1 MIELRTLGVLDL
13 RDANGNEIR
22 SVLQQPKR
30 LALLAYLAL
39 ASPRRYHRR
48 DSLLAMFWPELDQEH
63 ARAALRRSLY
73 YLRTGLGRDVIAGR
87 GEDELTV
94 SAEGLWCDATAFA
107 EAINAS
113 ERARALELYRGDLL
127 EGFHLSGATGFQ
139 DWLDR
144 ERSRLRDRAAAAAW
158 ELADAAEQA
167 GEGGK
172 AGNWARRAFDLA
184 PDDEDTLR
192 RLLQVL
198 DRTGDRAGALRVYE
212 EFCRRLTLEFD
223 LEPAA
228 EIRALVEAIRTRVR
242 PATPARPPDPATRE
256 PVCTDPGVLAVFPFA
271 FRGTSRLEYLAEGMV
286 HLLTTTLDS
295 VAEFRVVD
303 PRALLAALGGEI
315 SREIGLEQARRI
327 AEQLGAGVLL
337 LGTVVEAGGRL
348 QINAT
353 LYGAGGELRA
363 RVQSGSHSEAEL
375 FEAVDGVARDVLGSL
390 SSGPALRS
398 ARLALR
404 MTGSLDALKAY
415 LEGERCLR
423 VGRFFDAMEL
433 LQRAVQ
439 ADPGFALA
447 YYHLAGAAAGCAL
460 HDFARQIIE
469 KGYALRDRLA
479 EHDRLLLDA
488 ERAWI
493 QGEVSNAESL
503 YNAITTTYP
512 DDIEAWFHLGDML
525 FHCNPLRGRS
535 AAESR
540 GAFERVLG
548 YEPNHIGS
556 LVHLARV
563 AAIEG
568 HREEAFELSRR
579 VRSLSPEGEQSL
591 ALDAVAAFSARD
603 EAAIGRVL
611 DAARRARAVTVGTA
625 FGDVALY
632 SGNPEGAERIARTL
646 LEVARSPELRALCHV
661 GLAHL
666 AVSQGR
672 WAAGR
677 EEAMQAQAHDLVQGL
692 EAWALFAALPFLPVE
707 PDELAEVRSQ
717 LRSWN
722 AWETPPT
729 ALPALAVHNGLHP
742 AIRSFLLGL
751 LAVRAGDLAEAH
763 EALEQLSPQA
773 EPVSAARTSLR
784 KGLAAALTRAERG
797 AVEAL
802 AVLGRPS
809 AELWYQAT
817 VISPFLSLAYE
828 RFLRAE
834 LLHEAGRHAEALGW
848 YGSIAERSPFEL
860 VYAAPAQLRRAE
872 IFTGQ
877 NDREAE
883 RAAYQQAATRW
894 AKADPELQPL
904 LQPHGVV
911 SPSRQ

>member
-1 MIELRTLGVLDL
+1 MIELRTLGGLDL
-13 RDANGNEIR
+13 RDGNGNEIR

-30 LALLAYLAL
+30 LALLAYLTL
-39 ASPRRYHRR
+39 ASPRRHHRR
-48 DSLLAMFWPELDQEH
+48 DSLLAMFWPELDEEH

-73 YLRTGLGRDVIAGR
+73 YLRTGLGRDVIVAR
-87 GEDELTV
+87 GDDELTV
-94 SAEGLWCDATAFA
+94 SAEGLWCDATAF
-107 EAINAS
+107 S
-113 ERARALELYRGDLL
+113 EVIKGSELARAMELYRGDLL
-127 EGFHLSGATGFQ
+127 EGFHLSGAPAFE

-144 ERSRLRDRAAAAAW
+144 ERSRLRDGAAAAAW
-158 ELADAAEQA
+158 ELSEVAEKA
-167 GEGGK
+167 GDGGN
-172 AGNWARRAFDLA
+172 AGNWARCGFELT
-184 PDDEDTLR
+184 PNDEATLR
-192 RLLQVL
+192 RLLQLL
-198 DRTGDRAGALRVYE
+198 DRTGDRAGALRAYE
-212 EFCRRLTLEFD
+212 EFSRRLTLEYD

-228 EIRALVEAIRTRVR
+228 ETRALVEAIRTRTR
-242 PATPARPPDPATRE
+242 PAAPARPPVQAGRE
-256 PVCTDPGVLAVFPFA
+256 PTLTDPRVLAVFPFA

-286 HLLTTTLDS
+286 HILSTTLDS
-295 VAEFRVVD
+295 VAQFRVVD
-303 PRALLAALGGEI
+303 PRALLAALGDEAP
-315 SREIGLEQARRI
+315 REMGLEQARGV

-337 LGTVVEAGGRL
+337 LGTVVEVGGRL

-353 LYGAGGELRA
+353 LYGVAGEVRA
-363 RVQSGSHSEAEL
+363 RVQSQSHSEAEL
-375 FEAVDGVARDVLGSL
+375 FDAVDQVAREVLGSL

-404 MTGSLDALKAY
+404 MTGSLKALKAY

-433 LQRAVQ
+433 LQSAVQ

-447 YYHLAGAAAGCAL
+447 YYHLAGAAAACAL
-460 HDFARQIIE
+460 PDFAREITE
-469 KGYALRDRLA
+469 KGYVLRDRLA

-488 ERAWI
+488 QRAWI

-503 YNAITTTYP
+503 YNAITTSYP

-548 YEPNHIGS
+548 YEPDHIGA
-556 LVHLARV
+556 LVHLTRI

-568 HREEAFELSRR
+568 HRDEALQLSRR
-579 VRSLSPEGEQSL
+579 ARSLSPGGDQSL
-591 ALDAVAAFSARD
+591 ALDAVAAFSAAD
-603 EAAIGRVL
+603 EEAIRQVL
-611 DAARRARAVTVGTA
+611 DTVRRARAITVGLTFA
-625 FGDVALY
+625 DVALY
-632 SGNPEGAERIARTL
+632 SGSYEGAERIARTL

-672 WAAGR
+672 WTAGR
-677 EEAMQAQAHDLVQGL
+677 EEAMRAQALDHAQGL
-692 EAWALFAALPFLPVE
+692 ETRGLFAALPFLPIE
-707 PDELAEVRSQ
+707 PDELDQVRGE

-722 AWETPPT
+722 ALETPPT
-729 ALPALAVHNGLHP
+729 ALAALAVHNGLHP

-751 LAVRAGDLAEAH
+751 LAVRAGDLSEAH
-763 EALEQLSPQA
+763 EALAQMSQSS
-773 EPVSAARTSLR
+773 EPASAARTSLR
-784 KGLAAALTRAERG
+784 RGLAASLTRSERG
-797 AVEAL
+797 ALEAL

-834 LLHEAGRHAEALGW
+834 LLHETGRDAEALGW

-860 VYAAPAQLRRAE
+860 AYAAPAQVRRAE
-872 IFTGQ
+872 IFAGQ
-877 NDREAE
+877 GDREAE
-883 RAAYQQAATRW
+883 QAAYDQAVTQW
-894 AKADPELQPL
+894 ANADPELRL
-904 LQPHGVV
+904 AA
-911 SPSRQ
+911 RR

>member
-48 DSLLAMFWPELDQEH
+48 DSLLAMFWPELDEEH

-73 YLRTGLGRDVIAGR
+73 YLRTGLGREVIAGR
-87 GEDELTV
+87 GEDELAV
-94 SAEGLWCDATAFA
+94 SVEGLWCDATAFS

-127 EGFHLSGATGFQ
+127 DGFHLSGASGFQ

-158 ELADAAEQA
+158 ELADAAELT
-167 GEGGK
+167 GDGGK
-172 AGNWARRAFDLA
+172 AGGWGRRAFELT

-192 RLLQVL
+192 RLLQLL
-198 DRTGDRAGALRVYE
+198 DRTGDRGGALRVYE
-212 EFCRRLTLEFD
+212 EFSRRLTLEYD

-228 EIRALVEAIRTRVR
+228 DTRALVEAIRTRTRPGAPVR
-242 PATPARPPDPATRE
+242 PPVQASRRPISA
-256 PVCTDPGVLAVFPFA
+256 DPGVLAVFPFA
-271 FRGTSRLEYLAEGMV
+271 FGGSPRLEYLAEGMV

-295 VAEFRVVD
+295 AAAFRVVD
-303 PRALLAALGGEI
+303 PRALLAALGGEMP
-315 SREIGLEQARRI
+315 REIQLEQARSI
-327 AEQLGAGVLL
+327 AEELGAGILL
-337 LGTVVEAGGRL
+337 LGTVLEAGGRL

-353 LYGAGGELRA
+353 LYGVAGEVRA
-363 RVQSGSHSEAEL
+363 RVQSQNHTEAEL
-375 FEAVDGVARDVLGSL
+375 FEAVDQLAREVLGSL
-390 SSGPALRS
+390 SSGPAMRS

-404 MTGSLDALKAY
+404 MTGSLDALKTY

-460 HDFARQIIE
+460 PDFAREITE
-469 KGYALRDRLA
+469 RGYALRHRLA

-488 ERAWI
+488 QRAWI

-548 YEPNHIGS
+548 YEPDHIGS
-556 LVHLARV
+556 LVHLTRI

-568 HREEAFELSRR
+568 RREEVLQLSRR
-579 VRSLSPEGEQSL
+579 VRSLSPEGDQSL
-591 ALDAVAAFSARD
+591 ALDAVAAFSTGD
-603 EAAIGRVL
+603 EEAIRRVL
-611 DAARRARAVTVGTA
+611 DAVRRARATTVGVTFA
-625 FGDVALY
+625 DVALY
-632 SGNPEGAERIARTL
+632 SGDPGGAERIARTL

-661 GLAHL
+661 CLAHL

-672 WAAGR
+672 WAVGR
-677 EEAMQAQAHDLVQGL
+677 EEAMEAQALDYAQGI
-692 EAWALFAALPFLPVE
+692 ETRGLFAALPFLPVQ
-707 PDELAEVRSQ
+707 PNELAEVRNQ

-722 AWETPPT
+722 PLEASPT
-729 ALPALAVHNGLHP
+729 VLAALAVHNGLHP

-751 LAVRAGDLAEAH
+751 LAVRASDFVEAH
-763 EALEQLSPQA
+763 EALDQLSPSS

-797 AVEAL
+797 PLDAL

-817 VISPFLSLAYE
+817 IISPFLSLAYE

-834 LLHEAGRHAEALGW
+834 LLFEAGRHAEALGW

-872 IFTGQ
+872 IFARQ
-877 NDREAE
+877 DDREAE
-883 RAAYQQAATRW
+883 RAAYHQAATRW
-894 AKADPELQPL
+894 AKADPELQLL
-904 LQPHGVV
+904 LQHQVT
-911 SPSRQ
+911 SK

>member
-13 RDANGNEIR
+13 RDGNGNEIR

-39 ASPRRYHRR
+39 AAPRRHHRR
-48 DSLLAMFWPELDQEH
+48 DSLLAMFWPELDEEH

-73 YLRTGLGRDVIAGR
+73 YLRTGLGRDVIVAR

-94 SAEGLWCDATAFA
+94 SAEGLWCDATAFF
-107 EAINAS
+107 EAIKAA
-113 ERARALELYRGDLL
+113 ELDRALELYRGDLL
-127 EGFHLSGATGFQ
+127 EGFHLSGAPVFE

-158 ELADAAEQA
+158 ELAEVGEKA
-167 GEGGK
+167 GDGGK
-172 AGNWARRAFDLA
+172 AGSWARRGFELT

-192 RLLQVL
+192 RLLQLL
-198 DRTGDRAGALRVYE
+198 DRTGDRPGALRVYE
-212 EFCRRLTLEFD
+212 EFSRRLTLEYD

-228 EIRALVEAIRTRVR
+228 ETRALVEAIRTRTR
-242 PATPARPPDPATRE
+242 PAAPFRPPVQASRE
-256 PVCTDPGVLAVFPFA
+256 PTLANPRVLAVFPFA

-303 PRALLAALGGEI
+303 PRALLAALGDETP
-315 SREIGLEQARRI
+315 REIGLEQARGV

-353 LYGAGGELRA
+353 LYGGAGEVRA
-363 RVQSGSHSEAEL
+363 RVQSQSHTEAEL
-375 FEAVDGVARDVLGSL
+375 FEAVDQVAREVLGSV

-404 MTGSLDALKAY
+404 MTGSLHALKAY

-447 YYHLAGAAAGCAL
+447 YYHLAGAAAACAL
-460 HDFARQIIE
+460 PDFAREITE
-469 KGYALRDRLA
+469 KGYTLRDRLA

-488 ERAWI
+488 QRAWI
-493 QGEVSNAESL
+493 HGEVSNAESL
-503 YNAITTTYP
+503 YNAITTSYP

-535 AAESR
+535 AVESR
-540 GAFERVLG
+540 GAFERVLA
-548 YEPNHIGS
+548 YEPDHIGA
-556 LVHLARV
+556 LVHLTRI

-568 HREEAFELSRR
+568 HRDEAVQLSRR
-579 VRSLSPEGEQSL
+579 ARILSPDGDQWL
-591 ALDAVAAFSARD
+591 ALDAVAAFSAGD
-603 EAAIGRVL
+603 EGAIRQVL
-611 DAARRARAVTVGTA
+611 DAVRHARAITVGLTFA
-625 FGDVALY
+625 DVALY
-632 SGNPEGAERIARTL
+632 SGDHEGAERIARTL

-677 EEAMQAQAHDLVQGL
+677 EEAMEAQAVDYAQGI
-692 EAWALFAALPFLPVE
+692 ETRALFAALPFLPIE
-707 PDELAEVRSQ
+707 PYELDQVRSE

-722 AWETPPT
+722 ASETPPT
-729 ALPALAVHNGLHP
+729 ALAALAVHNGLHP

-751 LAVRAGDLAEAH
+751 LAVRAGDLSEAH
-763 EALEQLSPQA
+763 EALDQLSPSSGPA
-773 EPVSAARTSLR
+773 NAARTSLR
-784 KGLAAALTRAERG
+784 RGLAASLTRSERG
-797 AVEAL
+797 APEAL

-817 VISPFLSLAYE
+817 VISPFLSLAHE

-834 LLHEAGRHAEALGW
+834 LLHETGRDAEALGW

-860 VYAAPAQLRRAE
+860 AYAAPAQLRRAD
-872 IFTGQ
+872 IFARHG
-877 NDREAE
+877 DREAE
-883 RAAYQQAATRW
+883 QAAYDQAVTRW
-894 AKADPELQPL
+894 ANADPELRL
-904 LQPHGVV
+904 AAK
-911 SPSRQ
+911 R

>member
-13 RDANGNEIR
+13 RDGNGNEIR

-39 ASPRRYHRR
+39 ASPRRHHRR
-48 DSLLAMFWPELDQEH
+48 DSLLAMFWPELDEEH

-73 YLRTGLGRDVIAGR
+73 YLRTGLGRDVIVGR

-94 SAEGLWCDATAFA
+94 SAEGLWCDATSFA
-107 EAINAS
+107 EAIDTS
-113 ERARALELYRGDLL
+113 ERARALEFYRGDLL
-127 EGFHLSGATGFQ
+127 DGFHLSGAPGFE

-144 ERSRLRDRAAAAAW
+144 ERSRLRDRAAVAAW
-158 ELADAAEQA
+158 ELADAAEQT
-167 GEGGK
+167 GDGRK
-172 AGNWARRAFDLA
+172 AGSWARRGFELT

-212 EFCRRLTLEFD
+212 EFSRRLTLEYD
-223 LEPAA
+223 LDPAA
-228 EIRALVEAIRTRVR
+228 ETRALVEAIRTRTR
-242 PATPARPPDPATRE
+242 PGAPNRPPVHPSRE
-256 PVCTDPGVLAVFPFA
+256 PITPDSRVLAVFPFD
-271 FRGTSRLEYLAEGMV
+271 FRGSSRLEYLAEGMV

-303 PRALLAALGGEI
+303 PRALLAALDGEM
-315 SREIGLEQARRI
+315 SREIQLEQARGT
-327 AEQLGAGVLL
+327 AQELGAGILL
-337 LGTVVEAGGRL
+337 LGTVLEAGGRL

-353 LYGAGGELRA
+353 LYGVAGELRA
-363 RVQSGSHSEAEL
+363 RVQSQSHTEAEL
-375 FEAVDGVARDVLGSL
+375 FEAVDHVAREILASL
-390 SSGPALRS
+390 SSGPAMRS

-433 LQRAVQ
+433 LQRAVR

-447 YYHLAGAAAGCAL
+447 YYHLAGAAAACAL
-460 HDFARQIIE
+460 PDFAREIIE
-469 KGYALRDRLA
+469 RGYTLRDRLA

-488 ERAWI
+488 QRAWI

-503 YNAITTTYP
+503 YNAITTSYP

-548 YEPNHIGS
+548 YEPDHIGA
-556 LVHLARV
+556 LVHLTRI

-568 HREEAFELSRR
+568 HRDEAVQLSRR
-579 VRSLSPEGEQSL
+579 ARSLSPDGDQWL
-591 ALDAVAAFSARD
+591 ALDAVAAFSAGD
-603 EAAIGRVL
+603 EEAIRQVL
-611 DAARRARAVTVGTA
+611 DAVRHARAITVGLTFA
-625 FGDVALY
+625 DVALY
-632 SGNPEGAERIARTL
+632 SGDHEGGERIARTL

-677 EEAMQAQAHDLVQGL
+677 EEAMEAQALDYAQGL
-692 EAWALFAALPFLPVE
+692 ETQALFAALPFLPIE
-707 PDELAEVRSQ
+707 PDELDQVRSE

-722 AWETPPT
+722 ALETPPT

-751 LAVRAGDLAEAH
+751 LAVRAGDLSEAH
-763 EALEQLSPQA
+763 EALGQLSQSSGPA
-773 EPVSAARTSLR
+773 SVARTSLR
-784 KGLAAALTRAERG
+784 RGLAASLTRAERG
-797 AVEAL
+797 ALEAL

-817 VISPFLSLAYE
+817 VISPFLTLAYE

-834 LLHEAGRHAEALGW
+834 LLQETGRDAEALGW

-860 VYAAPAQLRRAE
+860 AYAAPAQLRRAE
-872 IFTGQ
+872 IFARQG
-877 NDREAE
+877 DREAE
-883 RAAYQQAATRW
+883 QAAYDQAVTRW
-894 AKADPELQPL
+894 ASADPELRL
-904 LQPHGVV
+904 VA
-911 SPSRQ
+911 RR

>member
-13 RDANGNEIR
+13 RDGNGNEIR

-39 ASPRRYHRR
+39 ASPRRHHRR
-48 DSLLAMFWPELDQEH
+48 ESLLAMFWPELDEEH

-73 YLRTGLGRDVIAGR
+73 YLRTGLGREVIAAR

-94 SAEGLWCDATAFA
+94 SAEGLWCDATAFS
-107 EAINAS
+107 EAIKAS
-113 ERARALELYRGDLL
+113 ELAPALELYRGDLL
-127 EGFHLSGATGFQ
+127 EGFHLSGAPAFE

-158 ELADAAEQA
+158 ELAEVGEKA

-172 AGNWARRAFDLA
+172 AGSWARRGFELT

-192 RLLQVL
+192 RLLQLL

-212 EFCRRLTLEFD
+212 EFSRRLTLEYD

-228 EIRALVEAIRTRVR
+228 ETRALVEAIRTRTRPAAAVR
-242 PATPARPPDPATRE
+242 PPVQASRE
-256 PVCTDPGVLAVFPFA
+256 PSLADPRVLAVFPFA

-303 PRALLAALGGEI
+303 PRALLAALGDDTP
-315 SREIGLEQARRI
+315 REMGLEQARGV

-353 LYGAGGELRA
+353 LYGVAGEARA
-363 RVQSGSHSEAEL
+363 RLQSQSPSEAEL
-375 FEAVDGVARDVLGSL
+375 FEAVDQIAREVLGSL
-390 SSGPALRS
+390 STGPALRS

-404 MTGSLDALKAY
+404 MTGSLHALKAY

-447 YYHLAGAAAGCAL
+447 YYHLAGAAAACAL
-460 HDFARQIIE
+460 PDFAREITE

-488 ERAWI
+488 QRAWI

-503 YNAITTTYP
+503 YNAITTSYP

-548 YEPNHIGS
+548 YEPDHIGA
-556 LVHLARV
+556 LVHLTRI

-568 HREEAFELSRR
+568 HRDEAVQLSRR
-579 VRSLSPEGEQSL
+579 ARSLSPDGDQWL
-591 ALDAVAAFSARD
+591 ALDAVAAFSAGD
-603 EAAIGRVL
+603 EEAIRQVL
-611 DAARRARAVTVGTA
+611 DAVRRARAITVGLTFA
-625 FGDVALY
+625 DVALY
-632 SGNPEGAERIARTL
+632 SGDHEGGERIARTL

-677 EEAMQAQAHDLVQGL
+677 EEAMEAQALDYAQGL
-692 EAWALFAALPFLPVE
+692 ETQALFAALPFLPIE
-707 PDELAEVRSQ
+707 PDELDQVRTE

-722 AWETPPT
+722 ALETPPT

-751 LAVRAGDLAEAH
+751 LAVRAGDLSEAH
-763 EALEQLSPQA
+763 EALDQLSLSSGPA
-773 EPVSAARTSLR
+773 SVARTSLR
-784 KGLAAALTRAERG
+784 RGLAASLTRAERG
-797 AVEAL
+797 ALEAL

-834 LLHEAGRHAEALGW
+834 LLHETGRDAEALGW

-860 VYAAPAQLRRAE
+860 AYAAPAQLRRAE
-872 IFTGQ
+872 IFARHG
-877 NDREAE
+877 DREAE
-883 RAAYQQAATRW
+883 QAAYDQAASRW
-894 AKADPELQPL
+894 ANADPELRL
-904 LQPHGVV
+904 AA
-911 SPSRQ
+911 RR

>member
-13 RDANGNEIR
+13 RDGNGNEIR
-22 SVLQQPKR
+22 SILQQPKR

-39 ASPRRYHRR
+39 ASPHRYHRR

-73 YLRTGLGRDVIAGR
+73 YLRTGLGREVIAGR

-94 SAEGLWCDATAFA
+94 SSDVLWSDANAFC
-107 EAINAS
+107 EAINAA

-127 EGFHLSGATGFQ
+127 EGFHLSGAPGFQ
-139 DWLDR
+139 DWLER
-144 ERSRLRDRAAAAAW
+144 ERVRLRDQAAAAAW
-158 ELADAAEQA
+158 ELANVAEQT
-167 GEGGK
+167 GDGGK
-172 AGNWARRAFDLA
+172 VGNWARRAFELT
-184 PDDEDTLR
+184 PDDEDALR
-192 RLLQVL
+192 HLLQLL

-212 EFCRRLTLEFD
+212 EFSRRLTLEYD
-223 LEPAA
+223 LEPDT
-228 EIRALVEAIRTRVR
+228 ETRALIEAIRTR
-242 PATPARPPDPATRE
+242 TRPPGTSRARVESSRE
-256 PVCTDPGVLAVFPFA
+256 PVSADSRVLAVFPFA
-271 FRGTSRLEYLAEGMV
+271 FRGSNRLEYLAEGMV

-303 PRALLAALGGEI
+303 PRALLAALGGDT
-315 SREIGLEQARRI
+315 SREIQLQEARRI
-327 AEQLGAGVLL
+327 AEQLGAGMLL

-348 QINAT
+348 QINTT
-353 LYGAGGELRA
+353 LYGVAGEVRA
-363 RVQSGSHSEAEL
+363 RVQSQSHSEAEL
-375 FEAVDGVARDVLGSL
+375 FEAIDQVARDVLGYL

-423 VGRFFDAMEL
+423 VGRYFDAMEH

-439 ADPGFALA
+439 VDPSFALA

-460 HDFARQIIE
+460 PDVAREVMEQA
-469 KGYALRDRLA
+469 YALRHRLA

-488 ERAWI
+488 QRAWI

-503 YNAITTTYP
+503 YNEITATYP

-535 AAESR
+535 ASESR
-540 GAFERVLG
+540 GAFERVLA
-548 YEPNHIGS
+548 YEPDHIGS
-556 LVHLARV
+556 LVHLTRV

-568 HREEAFELSRR
+568 RRDEALQLSRR
-579 VRSLSPEGEQSL
+579 VRSLSPEGDQAL
-591 ALDAVAAFSARD
+591 AQDAMAAFSSPD
-603 EAAIGRVL
+603 EDAIRRVL
-611 DAARRARAVTVGTA
+611 ESLRRARAVTVAVT
-625 FGDVALY
+625 FSDVALY
-632 SGNPEGAERIARTL
+632 AGNPEGAERIARTL
-646 LEVARSPELRALCHV
+646 LEVARSTELRAFCHV
-661 GLAHL
+661 GIAHL

-677 EEAMQAQAHDLVQGL
+677 EEVKHALALDQTQGL
-692 EAWALFAALPFLPVE
+692 ETWALFAALPFLPVE
-707 PDELAEVRSQ
+707 ADELAEVRNQ

-722 AWETPPT
+722 PLESPRA
-729 ALPALAVHNGLHP
+729 ALAALAVHNGLHP

-751 LAVRAGDLAEAH
+751 LAVRARDLAEAQ
-763 EALEQLSPQA
+763 EALDHLSSPS
-773 EPVSAARTSLR
+773 EPVSAGRTSFR
-784 KGLAAALTRAERG
+784 KTLAAAVTRAERG
-797 AVEAL
+797 APEAL
-802 AVLGRPS
+802 TILGNPS
-809 AELWYQAT
+809 AELWFQAT
-817 VISPFLSLAYE
+817 VISPFLSLAHE

-834 LLHEAGRHAEALGW
+834 LLCEAGRGAEALGW

-872 IFTGQ
+872 IFARQ
-877 NDREAE
+877 HDHEAE
-883 RAAYQQAATRW
+883 RAAYGQAASRW

-904 LQPHGVV
+904 LP
-911 SPSRQ
+911 R

>member
-13 RDANGNEIR
+13 RDGNGNEIR

-39 ASPRRYHRR
+39 ASPRRHHRR
-48 DSLLAMFWPELDQEH
+48 ESLLAMFWPELDEEH

-73 YLRTGLGRDVIAGR
+73 YLRTGLGREVIAAR

-94 SAEGLWCDATAFA
+94 SAEGLWCDATAFS
-107 EAINAS
+107 EAIKAS
-113 ERARALELYRGDLL
+113 ELAPALELYRGDLL
-127 EGFHLSGATGFQ
+127 EGFHLSGAPAFE

-158 ELADAAEQA
+158 ELAEVGEKA

-172 AGNWARRAFDLA
+172 AGSWARRGFELT

-192 RLLQVL
+192 RLLQLL

-212 EFCRRLTLEFD
+212 EFSRRLTLEYD

-228 EIRALVEAIRTRVR
+228 ETRALVEAIRTRTRPAAAVR
-242 PATPARPPDPATRE
+242 PPVQASRE
-256 PVCTDPGVLAVFPFA
+256 PSLADPRVLAVFPFA

-303 PRALLAALGGEI
+303 PRALLAALGDDTP
-315 SREIGLEQARRI
+315 REMGLEQARGV

-353 LYGAGGELRA
+353 LYGVAGEARA
-363 RVQSGSHSEAEL
+363 RLQSQSPSEAEL
-375 FEAVDGVARDVLGSL
+375 FEAVDQIAREVLGTL
-390 SSGPALRS
+390 STGPALRS

-404 MTGSLDALKAY
+404 MTGSLHALKAY

-447 YYHLAGAAAGCAL
+447 YYHLAGAAAACAL
-460 HDFARQIIE
+460 PDFAREITE

-488 ERAWI
+488 QRAWI

-503 YNAITTTYP
+503 YNAITTSYP

-548 YEPNHIGS
+548 YEPDHIGA
-556 LVHLARV
+556 LVHLTRI

-568 HREEAFELSRR
+568 HRDEAVQLSRR
-579 VRSLSPEGEQSL
+579 ARSLSPDGDQWL
-591 ALDAVAAFSARD
+591 ALDAVAAFSAGD
-603 EAAIGRVL
+603 EEAIRQVL
-611 DAARRARAVTVGTA
+611 DAVRRARAITVGLTFA
-625 FGDVALY
+625 DVALY
-632 SGNPEGAERIARTL
+632 SGDHEGGERIARTL

-677 EEAMQAQAHDLVQGL
+677 EEAMEAQALDYAQGL
-692 EAWALFAALPFLPVE
+692 ETQALFAALPFLPIE
-707 PDELAEVRSQ
+707 PDELDQVRTE

-722 AWETPPT
+722 ALETPPT

-751 LAVRAGDLAEAH
+751 LAVRAGDLSEAH
-763 EALEQLSPQA
+763 EALDQLSLSSGPA
-773 EPVSAARTSLR
+773 SVARTSLR
-784 KGLAAALTRAERG
+784 RGLAASLTRAERG
-797 AVEAL
+797 ALEAL

-834 LLHEAGRHAEALGW
+834 LLHETGRDAEALGW

-860 VYAAPAQLRRAE
+860 AYAAPAQLRRAE
-872 IFTGQ
+872 IFARHG
-877 NDREAE
+877 DREAE
-883 RAAYQQAATRW
+883 QAAYDQAASRW
-894 AKADPELQPL
+894 ANADPELRL
-904 LQPHGVV
+904 AA
-911 SPSRQ
+911 RR